1 MAKSDYQSDADRI
14 KERLDTVSPS
24 LCLAKWQQTSLHLT
38 TGMTNSCYHPPLHK
52 IDASAILKQPDRL
65 HNTDE
70 KYQQR
75 AEMLAG
81 QRPAGCSYCWTMEDQ
96 GNISDRHYRSGEP
109 WAAKHFDK
117 IAVSNP
123 STPVNPSYV
132 EVNFSNICNFKC
144 SYCSPQFSSAWT
156 EDAERWGAWP
166 TSNKHND
173 PIYFQGDRKPIHHRE
188 HNPYVEAFWQ
198 WWSKLY
204 PTLEHFRM
212 TGGEPI
218 LDINT
223 HRVLEYVKANPKKD
237 LHLATTSNFC
247 PNSDKLWDKYITAV
261 KDICDTDA
269 VEHFMQFVSLDAV
282 GERAEYI
289 RNGLDYAQLEKHV
302 YEFLNKV
309 DRRSS
314 LTFIITYNNLSVTSI
329 KHLLGWIL
337 SLRRLYSKTYQ
348 RIWFD
353 VPVLRQ
359 PAWQNINILPDS
371 YQMLHRQAIDFVKE
385 NLETEDDPYHGF
397 KDFELAKLERDLDYM
412 KQRPDNVD
420 QLRAD
425 FYRFFSEHDRRR
437 NTNFLN
443 TFPEMTEFWK
453 ECRQHAT
460 A

>member
-1 MAKSDYQSDADRI
+1 MAKSDYQSDADQI

-52 IDASAILKQPDRL
+52 IDATAILKQPDRL

-81 QRPAGCSYCWTMEDQ
+81 QRPAGCNYCWTMEDQ

-173 PIYFQGDRKPIHHRE
+173 PIYFHGDRKPIHHRE

-198 WWSKLY
+198 WWPKLY

-247 PNSDKLWDKYITAV
+247 PNSDKLWDKYIIAV

-289 RNGLDYAQLEKHV
+289 RDGLEHTQLEKHV
-302 YEFLNKV
+302 HEFLTKV

-314 LTFIITYNNLSVTSI
+314 LTFIITYNNLSVTTI
-329 KHLLGWIL
+329 KNLLGWIL

-348 RIWFD
+348 RVWFD
-353 VPVLRQ
+353 IPVLRQ

-371 YQMLHRQAIDFVKE
+371 YQMLHQQAIEFVKD
-385 NLETEDDPYHGF
+385 NLETADDPYHGF
-397 KDFELAKLERDLDYM
+397 KDFELTKLERNLDYM
-412 KQRPDNVD
+412 KQRPENIE

-425 FYRFFSEHDRRR
+425 FYRFFSEHDCRRS
-437 NTNFLN
+437 TNFLN